1 MLPEF
6 PQEHIQGRHVVV
18 TGGTGG
24 LGQGVVARLIQCGAV
39 VHVPVLDPEELR
51 GLDWQTVRT
60 QGGVDLRDE
69 AQVRAYYRSLPSLWA
84 SVHLVGGFSMGPF
97 TETSGAELRRLLEL
111 NAVSAFLCSQA
122 AVERIRLSPQTPGG
136 RLVNVSARPALVPCG
151 GMVAYSMAKA
161 AVKSLTES
169 LALELASEGI
179 WVNAIAPG
187 IVDTPANREAM
198 PGADHSAW
206 PSPKALG
213 RVVSDLVLPQNAC
226 QTGAVIPVYG
236 RS

>member
-18 TGGTGG
+18 TGATGA
-24 LGQGVVARLIQCGAV
+24 LGRGVVARLLQCGAV
-39 VHVPVLDPEELR
+39 VHAPVLEPVELDD
-51 GLDWQTVRT
+51 LDWQTVRT
-60 QGGVDLRDE
+60 QCGVDLRE
-69 AQVRAYYRSLPSLWA
+69 ATQVRGYYQSLPELWA
-84 SVHLVGGFSMGPF
+84 SVHLVGGFTMGPF
-97 TETSGAELRRLLEL
+97 VETSTAELRHMLEL
-111 NAVSAFLCSQA
+111 NAITAFLCSQA
-122 AVERIRLSPQTPGG
+122 AVEKIRQTPQSPGG

-151 GMVAYSMAKA
+151 GMVAYAMAKA

-169 LALELASEGI
+169 LAQELAGEEI

-187 IVDTPANREAM
+187 VIDTPANREAM
-198 PGADHSAW
+198 PEADHGNW
-206 PSPKALG
+206 PSPQALG
-213 RVVSDLVLPQNAC
+213 RVVSELVLPQNAC

>member
-18 TGGTGG
+18 TGATGA
-24 LGQGVVARLIQCGAV
+24 LGRGVVARLLQCGAV
-39 VHVPVLDPEELR
+39 VHAPILDPAELD
-51 GLDWQTVRT
+51 GLDWQTVRI
-60 QGGVDLRDE
+60 QSGVDLRE
-69 AQVRAYYRSLPSLWA
+69 AAQVQAYYQSLPELWA
-84 SVHLVGGFSMGPF
+84 SVHLVGGFTMGPF
-97 TETSGAELRRLLEL
+97 VETSAAELRHMLEL
-111 NAVSAFLCSQA
+111 NAITAFLCSQA
-122 AVERIRLSPQTPGG
+122 AVEKIRQSPTTPGG

-151 GMVAYSMAKA
+151 GMVAYAMSKA

-169 LALELASEGI
+169 LAQELAGEGI

-187 IVDTPANREAM
+187 VIDTPANREAM
-198 PGADHSAW
+198 PDADHSAW
-206 PSPKALG
+206 PSPLALG
-213 RVVSDLVLPQNAC
+213 RVVSELVLPQNAS